1 MAIDLTGCELVTG
14 AGVRAFGNHERLE
27 YLVLASCYNIGMDD
41 LDMVLRC
48 RSLRDIVLDKD

>member
-41 LDMVLRC
+41 LDMVLR
-48 RSLRDIVLDKD
+48 